1 MGQPID
7 RDFFRAVSAEFLATF
22 MFVYVCVSCALNTL
36 NVVEGANELAL
47 PTATLAISLVFG
59 FTIFVLIHCFGH
71 ISGANINPAVTL
83 ALVATKQIHPIKGAA
98 YAVAQ
103 CFGSI
108 VASAIIMGTSGL
120 DTDTMGGANMMSG
133 PDDTKVLHAFVSEM
147 LLTGGLVMTVFATV
161 DPSREDTHLGPLAI
175 GFAVGIA
182 HLVNVPITGCGI
194 NPARS
199 LGPAL
204 FAASDQAREDLWVFL
219 VAPLVGAL
227 LAAFLYT
234 QWFAEVSFYGGLE
247 SFYHKKAQRE
257 EKRKTEK
264 SRADA
269 PTTEQV

>member
-1 MGQPID
+1 MD
-7 RDFFRAVSAEFLATF
+7 RDFWRAVSAEFLATF
-22 MFVYVCVSCALNTL
+22 MFIYVCLSVVVNTSD
-36 NVVEGANELAL
+36 NPLAL

-83 ALVATKQIHPIKGAA
+83 ALVATKQIHPVKGVA
-98 YAVAQ
+98 YVLAQ
-103 CFGSI
+103 CLGSVLACLVI
-108 VASAIIMGTSGL
+108 GLSSGVGGDFL
-120 DTDTMGGANMMSG
+120 GANLIG
-133 PDDTKVLHAFVSEM
+133 HDGNVLYAFVSEM
-147 LLTGGLVMTVFATV
+147 LLTFGLVFTVFATV

-204 FAASDQAREDLWVFL
+204 FEVSGAALADLWVFVL
-219 VAPLVGAL
+219 APSVGAL
-227 LAAFLYT
+227 LAAFVYT

-247 SFYHKKAQRE
+247 SFYHKKARRD
-257 EKRKTEK
+257 EKRQAEQ
-264 SRADA
+264 SMS
-269 PTTEQV
+269 EQV